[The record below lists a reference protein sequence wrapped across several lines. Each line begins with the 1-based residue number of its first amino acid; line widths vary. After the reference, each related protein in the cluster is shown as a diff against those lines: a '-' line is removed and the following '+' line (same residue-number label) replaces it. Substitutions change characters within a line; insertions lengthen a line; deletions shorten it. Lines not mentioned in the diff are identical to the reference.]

1 MKCSH
6 WIKVTYRKIYK
17 YSLGQNIMILNQELV
32 SRIKDHFDLN
42 IYETKVWLALL
53 SKGIASAG
61 DIAKISRVPR
71 SRTYDVLENLEKKG
85 FAIEKLGKPIM
96 YMGVKPKGILER
108 LKTNVKKDAEERLNF
123 LTNIKETEEFLALEE
138 MYKNS
143 EEPVKKEELPLSL
156 KGKEAVSGYIK
167 ELIGKAKKELIICND
182 AENVK
187 SKVKVFKKTI
197 DFLKKSNIAIK
208 IALFGDN
215 EIIDELSGIFGL
227 KIKKVDANAKF
238 FIVDKSEVLF
248 YLSKDQD
255 EESAILITS
264 EFFTRA
270 FSDIFELSLKN

>member
-1 MKCSH
+1 
-6 WIKVTYRKIYK
+6 
-17 YSLGQNIMILNQELV
+17 MILNQELI

-123 LTNIKETEEFLALEE
+123 LTNIRETEEFLALEE

-197 DFLKKSNIAIK
+197 DLLKKSNIAVK
-208 IALFGDN
+208 IALFGNN
-215 EIIDELSGIFGL
+215 EIIDELSEIFGL

-248 YLSKDQD
+248 YLSKEQ
-255 EESAILITS
+255 EEENAILITS

>member
-1 MKCSH
+1 
-6 WIKVTYRKIYK
+6 
-17 YSLGQNIMILNQELV
+17 MILNQELI

-123 LTNIKETEEFLALEE
+123 LTNIRETEEFLALEE
-138 MYKNS
+138 MYKNGG
-143 EEPVKKEELPLSL
+143 EPVKKEELPLSL
-156 KGKEAVSGYIK
+156 KGKDAVSGYIK

-187 SKVKVFKKTI
+187 SKIKVFKKTI
-197 DFLKKSNIAIK
+197 DSLRKSNIDVK
-208 IALFGDN
+208 IALFGSD
-215 EIIDELSGIFGL
+215 ETIEELSGIFGV
-227 KIKKVDANAKF
+227 KIKKVNANAKF
-238 FIVDKSEVLF
+238 FIVDKNEILF
-248 YLSKDQD
+248 YLSKDEE

>member
-1 MKCSH
+1 
-6 WIKVTYRKIYK
+6 
-17 YSLGQNIMILNQELV
+17 MILNQELIG
-32 SRIKDHFDLN
+32 RIKDHFDLN

-123 LTNIKETEEFLALEE
+123 LANVRETEEFLALEE
-138 MYKNS
+138 LYKNS
-143 EEPVKKEELPLSL
+143 AEPVKKEELPLSL

-167 ELIGKAKKELIICND
+167 ELINKAKKELIICND

-187 SKVKVFKKTI
+187 SKIKIFKKTI
-197 DFLKKSNIAIK
+197 DFMKKSNVDIK
-208 IALFGDN
+208 IALFGN
-215 EIIDELSGIFGL
+215 QEVINELSKAFDL

-248 YLSKDQD
+248 YLSKDQE
-255 EESAILITS
+255 EESAILINS
-264 EFFTRA
+264 EFFTKA
-270 FSDIFELSLKN
+270 FSDIFELGLKF

>member
-1 MKCSH
+1 
-6 WIKVTYRKIYK
+6 
-17 YSLGQNIMILNQELV
+17 MILNQELV

-96 YMGVKPKGILER
+96 YIGVKPKGILER

-156 KGKEAVSGYIK
+156 KGKDAVSGYIK
-167 ELIGKAKKELIICND
+167 ELIGKAKRELIICND

-187 SKVKVFKKTI
+187 SKVKVFKRTI
-197 DFLKKSNIAIK
+197 DSLKKSNIEVK
-208 IALFGDN
+208 IALFGAD
-215 EIIDELSGIFGL
+215 EVIDELSKIFGL

-264 EFFTRA
+264 EFFTKA

>member
-1 MKCSH
+1 
-6 WIKVTYRKIYK
+6 
-17 YSLGQNIMILNQELV
+17 MILNQELI

-96 YMGVKPKGILER
+96 YIGVKPKGILER
-108 LKTNVKKDAEERLNF
+108 LKTNVKKDAEERLSF
-123 LTNIKETEEFLALEE
+123 LTNIRETEEFMALEE
-138 MYKNS
+138 LYKNS
-143 EEPVKKEELPLSL
+143 NEPVKREELPLSL
-156 KGKEAVSGYIK
+156 KGKDAVSGYIK
-167 ELIGKAKKELIICND
+167 ELITRAKKELIICND

-197 DFLKKSNIAIK
+197 DYLKKSNIEVK
-208 IALFGDN
+208 IALFG
-215 EIIDELSGIFGL
+215 EKETIDELAEIFGI
-227 KIKKVDANAKF
+227 KIKKIDANAKF

-248 YLSKDQD
+248 YLSKDEND
-255 EESAILITS
+255 ESAILINS
-264 EFFTRA
+264 EFFTKA
-270 FSDIFELSLKN
+270 FSDIFELSLRD